1 NGLIRLQLV
10 LIDEKAVS
18 ISVSDDGVGLPTD
31 FNPALTK
38 RLGTRI
44 VQALAGQLGA
54 ELTRQE
60 FTRGTHYTLVVPL
73 RVAADN

>member
-1 NGLIRLQLV
+1 MTEL
-10 LIDEKAVS
+10 DC
-18 ISVSDDGVGLPTD
+18 PPD

-54 ELTRQE
+54 ELTRQQSAP
-60 FTRGTHYTLVVPL
+60 GTHLMLVVPL
-73 RVAADN
+73 HAGVN